1 MLNQT
6 DKTLNKKNLMN
17 FKSKFDNLRT
27 VYLKKE
33 YSVES
38 KNKKD
43 FTNVMLI
50 NIRNILNDNIRWMTR
65 KNN

>member
-1 MLNQT
+1 MAEIEEHYRMLNQT
-6 DKTLNKKNLMN
+6 DKTLNKKNLMS
-17 FKSKFDNLRT
+17 FKSKFDNVRT

-43 FTNVMLI
+43 FTNVI
-50 NIRNILNDNIRWMTR
+50 IIKT
-65 KNN
+65 